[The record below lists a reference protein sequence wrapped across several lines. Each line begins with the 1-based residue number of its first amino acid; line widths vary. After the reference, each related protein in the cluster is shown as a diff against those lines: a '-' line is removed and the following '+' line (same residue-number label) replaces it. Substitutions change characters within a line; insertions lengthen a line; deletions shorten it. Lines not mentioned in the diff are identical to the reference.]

1 MSCSTSSGTSTP
13 TPDPALRFSLPST
26 FFFLAAGMALALL
39 RQSWQERPDRLAVSS
54 ARATGGPSSRSPWR
68 RSSSLP
74 CRDPVDDCDRTRL
87 AISVALVGACVLP
100 LRSGALVGALQWR
113 PFALVGVASYSLLL
127 GPRPDPAG
135 TRRHRGRVGLAR
147 CAGARAAAG
156 PARRGPCCTLPS
168 RPRSCGCDGA
178 GSIRPTRRR
187 PSDFA
192 TRSRME
198 THDDDNHRP
207 HRVAGGGDRRPARPG
222 RLRRSSPAAGRRTGR
237 RSAIHCVEQRAEFV
251 GPLSGDGAFYLA
263 VALSPDGR
271 AEAYLCDGTGRAEN
285 FTGALAGDRL
295 KLTSADGDTTLTATT
310 TTGKVTGAVVLAGQS
325 RDFAISEVQ
334 GVGGLYDFDVT
345 QQAGKVVFTGGSRGG
360 NTATLQITA
369 PDVAAGTITL
379 ADGSTQPLKP
389 MADRSPEALNNFE
402 AYRVLIADD
411 GNRKGNPKPGA
422 KKKAGSGGSFTCPI
436 IDI

>member
-1 MSCSTSSGTSTP
+1 MTTT
-13 TPDPALRFSLPST
+13 TVRTALPV
-26 FFFLAAGMALALL
+26 AAIAALL
-39 RQSWQERPDRLAVSS
+39 VLGGCGAAAQPPAAAPAAAAQSTVSS
-54 ARATGGPSSRSPWR
+54 
-68 RSSSLP
+68 
-74 CRDPVDDCDRTRL
+74 
-87 AISVALVGACVLP
+87 SV
-100 LRSGALVGALQWR
+100 R
-113 PFALVGVASYSLLL
+113 
-127 GPRPDPAG
+127 
-135 TRRHRGRVGLAR
+135 
-147 CAGARAAAG
+147 
-156 PARRGPCCTLPS
+156 
-168 RPRSCGCDGA
+168 
-178 GSIRPTRRR
+178 
-187 PSDFA
+187 
-192 TRSRME
+192 
-198 THDDDNHRP
+198 
-207 HRVAGGGDRRPARPG
+207 
-222 RLRRSSPAAGRRTGR
+222 
-237 RSAIHCVEQRAEFV
+237 EFV

-389 MADRSPEALNNFE
+389 MADRSPEALNDFE